1 MFAVKNFSLG
11 LVAAALSC
19 ATVCAF
25 AQNPATAQKPQTKP
39 RVDTKKAAPPRV
51 EKAPAPAKSD
61 RIMTI
66 DELRSCMTT
75 QKANEEDAISI
86 KQEQADFTRDQDAIR
101 AEQADVKKI
110 NEEILARS
118 ATLRA
123 EREAMNNRI
132 TELRAMAEAAK
143 TDADKAE
150 YEKERDKLAE
160 RNRVHERA
168 SAEFNTLQQTQSAR
182 IDALNARIGPL
193 NERSKTINDRVEPL
207 QAKLAS
213 WREQCANRRFR
224 EEEEIV
230 IKKELANAKK

>member
-1 MFAVKNFSLG
+1 MFAVKKTSLR
-11 LVAAALSC
+11 LVAAALSY
-19 ATVCAF
+19 ATVSAF
-25 AQNPATAQKPQTKP
+25 AQTPPAAPKPAAKP
-39 RVDTKKAAPPRV
+39 RVEAKKAAAPRV
-51 EKAPAPAKSD
+51 EKAVAPAKSD

-66 DELRSCMTT
+66 DELRSCMTM
-75 QKANEEDAISI
+75 QKANEEEAASI

-101 AEQADVKKI
+101 VEQADVKKV

-118 ATLRA
+118 TALRA

-143 TDADKAE
+143 TDAEKAE

-160 RNRVHERA
+160 RNRGHERA
-168 SAEFNTLQQTQSAR
+168 SAEFNATQQAQSAR

-193 NERSKTINDRVEPL
+193 NERSKTVNDRVEPL
-207 QAKLAS
+207 QAKLTS

-224 EEEEIV
+224 EEEEII